1 MRKNFTRLLC
11 LVLFLVAS
19 ALLATNGTTPA
30 QAQTGWTL
38 AWADEFNGT
47 GQPNSANWNYHVGN
61 GWNNGLPGFS
71 GWGNGEWE
79 WYRPENCYQQGGNLV
94 IRADY
99 NTSPTNIAGRDWY
112 QRSCRITSDTKR
124 SVQYGA
130 IEARFQFP
138 NNWGTWPAFWMMG
151 DACDDSSTANYGA
164 PLSYYDTMATNWS
177 SCGEIDIME
186 HRNTESII
194 FHNLFWDVRT
204 GLFPWAPDPSNQ
216 NNPTQVGISNPAG
229 FHTYRLEWTATTLKW
244 LIDGNVTKTQDISAS
259 NMEEFRKPFHI
270 ILNLALSGSFTG
282 NAGPNQAEFPL
293 YMNVDYVRVYSAG
306 GPTTPPTFQPPT
318 TIPPPQRVTLH
329 KA

>member
-38 AWADEFNGT
+38 VWADEFNGT